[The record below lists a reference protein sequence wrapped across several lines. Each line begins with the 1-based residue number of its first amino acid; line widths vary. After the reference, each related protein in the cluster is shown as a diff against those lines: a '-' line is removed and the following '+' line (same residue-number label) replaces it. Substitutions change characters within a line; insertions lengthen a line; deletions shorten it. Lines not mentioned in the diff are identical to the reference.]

1 MADGIITLGN
11 SGAMR
16 GQIVWWS
23 ESYIETNSSYV
34 HASLQVRKGSDYS
47 GTTGAFSG
55 SVVVNG
61 NDNSGSYYGL
71 VESDWVEVCSHSITV
86 NHNSQGKAS
95 IYISGTIKGPS
106 GTSLAGAECTGGET
120 VALDDIPRSVSIT
133 SASDFTDEANP
144 VIGYSNPAGTGA
156 NSLKAAILSED
167 GGTVYAPYRSVSRT
181 GSSFTF
187 NLTDTERAALRNAT
201 PNSSTIK
208 VKFALVGTF
217 GSTQL
222 SSTAVRQMTIVNGYP
237 TISASVLETNSA
249 VSSLT
254 GDASKMIRYVSN
266 ASVSMTAAALK
277 GASIVS
283 KKITCGSKVIN
294 DISGTFTGVES
305 GDFVFEVSDS
315 RGNTTKVTVQKTIV
329 AYVLPT
335 CNIAANAPDTA
346 GNFVFKISGNY
357 FNSGFG
363 AANNTLQV
371 QYRYKSTGD
380 YSAWT
385 TMTPVVSGNAYTAS
399 QNFSNLD
406 YKTTYVFQA
415 RITDKIMTVTT
426 EEKPMRSKP
435 IFDWGANDFNIN
447 GDLNINGTLSINGLP
462 LTVYDV
468 GDIYITTRS
477 DSPAAIF
484 GGTWEQIQNRF
495 LLAAGTSYTAGNT
508 GGKKTVTL
516 TQNQIPAHSHVMNSG
531 PAKWNLKSS
540 AVVSYGGETGFW
552 PIGYDAAGSND
563 TFIQSTGGGAAHD
576 NMPPYLV
583 VYIWKRVA

>member
-1 MADGIITLGN
+1 MAGSIIALSN
-11 SGAMR
+11 SGAMQ

-23 ESYIETNSSYV
+23 ESYISSNSSYV
-34 HASLQVRKGSDYS
+34 RASLQVRKGSAYS
-47 GTTGAFSG
+47 GTTGTFFG
-55 SVVVNG
+55 TVVVNG
-61 NDNSGSYYGL
+61 SDNSDSYYGT
-71 VESDWVEVCSHSITV
+71 VESEWVEVCSYGITV
-86 NHNSQGKAS
+86 NHDSQGKAS
-95 IYISGTIKGPS
+95 IYISGEIKGPS
-106 GTSLAGAECTGGET
+106 GTSLAGAKCTGGET
-120 VALDDIPRSVSIT
+120 VTLDDIPRSVSIT
-133 SASDFTDEANP
+133 SAPNFTDEENP
-144 VIGYSNPAGTGA
+144 VIGYSNPAGNGA
-156 NSLKAAILSED
+156 DSLKAAILSED
-167 GGTVYAPYRSVSRT
+167 GSSILVPYRNVSKT
-181 GSSFTF
+181 GSSYTF
-187 NLTDTERAALRNAT
+187 DMTTSERNALRNAT
-201 PNSSTIK
+201 PNSNTIK

-217 GSTQL
+217 GSTQM
-222 SSTAVRQMTIVNGYP
+222 SSTAVRQMTIVNGSP
-237 TISASVLETNSA
+237 TITASVLETNSA

-254 GDASKMIRYVSN
+254 GDTSKMIRYVSN
-266 ASVSMTAAALK
+266 AAVSMTAAALK

-371 QYRYKSTGD
+371 QYRYKSTGN

-435 IFDWGANDFNIN
+435 IFDWGANDFNVN

-495 LLAAGTSYTAGNT
+495 LLAAGTSYTAGST
-508 GGKKTVTL
+508 GGSKTVTL
-516 TQNQIPAHSHVMNSG
+516 TVDQIPSHAH
-531 PAKWNLKSS
+531 
-540 AVVSYGGETGFW
+540 GFMANT
-552 PIGYDAAGSND
+552 PSRGAAAGYDLYPWFQDSTYPTYSGAVYE
-563 TFIQSTGGGAAHD
+563 TGGGKSHT